1 MCLVEFFWRDSVISL
16 EHMETQALA
25 LSEVVGL
32 PVTAGAAQTEG
43 DGEEEEEQSEAVIN
57 EEGSQPATGVGHGP
71 VAALSQSTLVA
82 YRTGPV
88 LPNLAKA
95 ALERLQ
101 KRNASAELEDSPDS
115 DFQPLKRRRLDENAH
130 SAEGEEN
137 EEVPDKFQMMHSVSH

>member
-1 MCLVEFFWRDSVISL
+1 
-16 EHMETQALA
+16 METRA
-25 LSEVVGL
+25 LSEVAAL
-32 PVTAGAAQTEG
+32 PITAGPAQAEG
-43 DGEEEEEQSEAVIN
+43 DSEEEEQSEAVTN
-57 EEGSQPATGVGHGP
+57 EEGGQPAPGHGP

-101 KRNASAELEDSPDS
+101 KRNAGTDLDDSPDS

-137 EEVPDKFQMMHSVSH
+137 EEVSDKINFK

>member
-1 MCLVEFFWRDSVISL
+1 MSL
-16 EHMETQALA
+16 EHMETQAL
-25 LSEVVGL
+25 SETVAL

-43 DGEEEEEQSEAVIN
+43 DGDEEEEQSEAFAN
-57 EEGSQPATGVGHGP
+57 EEGGQPATGIDHGP

-82 YRTGPV
+82 YRTGPI

-101 KRNASAELEDSPDS
+101 KRNAGAELEDSLDS

-137 EEVPDKFQMMHSVSH
+137 EEV

>member
-1 MCLVEFFWRDSVISL
+1 MGVAPRTCHVFSHVFSLIFWRDSVASL
-16 EHMETQALA
+16 EHMETQAL
-25 LSEVVGL
+25 SEVVAL

-57 EEGSQPATGVGHGP
+57 EEDGEPATGIGHGP
-71 VAALSQSTLVA
+71 VATLSQSTLVA

-101 KRNASAELEDSPDS
+101 KRNAGAELEDSPDS
-115 DFQPLKRRRLDENAH
+115 DFQPLKRRRLDENAD

-137 EEVPDKFQMMHSVSH
+137 EEVYI